1 MTDMGRGTW
10 RGLVPLALMAGAAIL
25 TAQSFDS
32 HEIRVSAIPYFPK
45 PGYGLKTEARLVEVG
60 VVVRDGDG
68 HPVSGLSKSDFE
80 VWDNGKRRE
89 ITVFSV
95 QSVAPAAPSAA
106 APAVSSSV
114 AAGPAPAPTPAPA
127 KPRFIAVVFD
137 DVSMPLGDLYHAK
150 VAAKRF
156 LKSGMAATDRLAVL
170 TVSSGL
176 VLPFTADKAALSE
189 AIDKV
194 VLRQKKQ
201 VWDGCPSFTP
211 YEAYVT
217 ANHLDL
223 TVMTRKARD
232 LMRSCLRFICPDIDP
247 AKIDILPPCAA
258 AVATVTG
265 MADSFWMQVRL
276 QSRNTILTLRD
287 FVDFMAQV
295 NGTRV
300 ILLASSGFLAGTLE
314 ADQDQVVDHALR
326 AGVVINSLD
335 AKGLYVE
342 DMPAGGLYRQLL
354 GTRPQDATNQPLA
367 YLSDGTGGLFF
378 HSNNDLDLGFRKLG
392 MQPETSYLLGYVPDP
407 PDGKYHQ
414 LKVSLTEKR
423 HDSVQARKGYMA
435 VAAPEKKPAPE
446 RRIDREVL
454 GADQLNEVPV
464 TVTAQPDKL
473 ENGRPVARLAFQWD
487 AAKMRFQLQDGAR
500 SQKLHIVAALL
511 DGRGNFVTGK
521 EGVVE
526 FALSEST
533 FARALTGGLNM
544 AMSLEAPAGTYRLRT
559 VVVEDGEAHVSATTQ
574 AVELK

>member
-1 MTDMGRGTW
+1 
-10 RGLVPLALMAGAAIL
+10 
-25 TAQSFDS
+25 
-32 HEIRVSAIPYFPK
+32 
-45 PGYGLKTEARLVEVG
+45 
-60 VVVRDGDG
+60 VVRDRDG
-68 HPVSGLSKSDFE
+68 HPVSGLNKPDFE
-80 VWDNGKRRE
+80 VLDNGKRRE

-95 QSVAPAAPSAA
+95 QSVAA
-106 APAVSSSV
+106 APAAD
-114 AAGPAPAPTPAPA
+114 AAPVPPTPAGGRAPSPVPAPA

-137 DVSMPLGDLYHAK
+137 DISMPLGDLVHAK

-176 VLPFTADKAALSE
+176 VLPFTADTAALSE

-201 VWDGCPSFTP
+201 VWDGCPSFTT

-223 TVMTRKARD
+223 TVTTQKARD

-247 AKIDILPPCAA
+247 SKIDILPPCAA

-265 MADSFWMQVRL
+265 MADSFWMQVRR
-276 QSRNTILTLRD
+276 QSVNTILTLRNI
-287 FVDFMAQV
+287 VDFMAQV

-314 ADQDQVVDHALR
+314 ADQDQVVDRALR

-342 DMPAGGLYRQLL
+342 HMPAGGLYGQLL

-392 MQPETSYLLGYVPDP
+392 MQPETSYLLAYVPDP

-423 HDSVQARKGYMA
+423 HQTVQARKGYMA
-435 VAAPEKKPAPE
+435 VAAPEEKPAPE

-454 GADQLNEVPV
+454 SADQLNEVPV

-500 SQKLHIVAALL
+500 LQKLRIVAALL
-511 DGRGNFVTGK
+511 DDRGNFVVGK

-533 FARALTGGLNM
+533 FARAESGGLNM

-559 VVVEDGEAHVSATTQ
+559 VVVEDGEAHVSASTQ

>member
-1 MTDMGRGTW
+1 MPDMGRRTW
-10 RGLVPLALMAGAAIL
+10 RGLAPLALVAGAAIL
-25 TAQSFDS
+25 AAQSFDP

-45 PGYGLKTEARLVEVG
+45 PAYGIKTEARLVEVG

-68 HPVSGLSKSDFE
+68 HPVSGLNKSDFE
-80 VWDNGKRRE
+80 VWDNGKRRK

-95 QSVAPAAPSAA
+95 QSVAPAAPATA

-114 AAGPAPAPTPAPA
+114 ATGPAPAPA

-150 VAAKRF
+150 AAAKRF
-156 LKSGMAATDRLAVL
+156 LKSGMAATDQLAVL
-170 TVSSGL
+170 TISSGV
-176 VLPFTADKAALSE
+176 VLPFTADRAALSE

-194 VLRQKKQ
+194 VLRQKRQ

-223 TVMTRKARD
+223 TVMTQKARD

-265 MADSFWMQVRL
+265 MADSFWMQVRR
-276 QSRNTILTLRD
+276 QSVNTILTLRD
-287 FVDFMAQV
+287 FVDFMARM

-314 ADQDQVVDHALR
+314 ADQDQVINRALR

-342 DMPAGGLYRQLL
+342 NMPAGGLYGQLL

-392 MQPETSYLLGYVPDP
+392 MQPETSYLLAYVPDP

-423 HDSVQARKGYMA
+423 HETVQARKGYMA
-435 VAAPEKKPAPE
+435 VAAPEEKLAPV

-454 GADQLNEVPV
+454 SADQLNDVPV
-464 TVTAQPDKL
+464 TVTARPDKL
-473 ENGRPVARLAFQWD
+473 EDGRPVAHLAFQWD

-500 SQKLHIVAALL
+500 SQKLRIVAALL

-533 FARALTGGLNM
+533 FARAESGGLNM

-574 AVELK
+574 AMELK